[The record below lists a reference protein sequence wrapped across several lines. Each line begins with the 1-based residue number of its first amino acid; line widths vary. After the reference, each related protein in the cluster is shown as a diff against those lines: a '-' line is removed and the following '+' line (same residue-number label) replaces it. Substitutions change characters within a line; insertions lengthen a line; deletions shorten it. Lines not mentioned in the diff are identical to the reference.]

1 MEDWLSVAQQ
11 AFLLT
16 IIHFGFTS
24 CQIPEEEL
32 KINVNDNFSLKACTW
47 SGDCCRGIRLGR
59 QWNQIKQGSSLYQ
72 TPAVATSGL
81 CAPSPSTQRVGS
93 LHSNVPYFPVMFLK
107 LKSSRQS
114 LSPHLFAAS
123 KLQRVGLAPLGTA
136 LAQKGEKLFPSL
148 HLWKSLFFL
157 AAAPP
162 SSSSPLPTCLVS
174 SPSAV
179 AKTGSSPKQPPL
191 TLSFPAPPASG
202 YVLFLV

>member
-1 MEDWLSVAQQ
+1 MPDLRRGVKNKRKRQFQPESLHLEWKLLPRYQ
-11 AFLLT
+11 AGEAVEPDQT
-16 IIHFGFTS
+16 
-24 CQIPEEEL
+24 
-32 KINVNDNFSLKACTW
+32 
-47 SGDCCRGIRLGR
+47 
-59 QWNQIKQGSSLYQ
+59 GSFLYQ

-136 LAQKGEKLFPSL
+136 LDHKGEKLFPSL

-162 SSSSPLPTCLVS
+162 SSSSPLPTCLAN